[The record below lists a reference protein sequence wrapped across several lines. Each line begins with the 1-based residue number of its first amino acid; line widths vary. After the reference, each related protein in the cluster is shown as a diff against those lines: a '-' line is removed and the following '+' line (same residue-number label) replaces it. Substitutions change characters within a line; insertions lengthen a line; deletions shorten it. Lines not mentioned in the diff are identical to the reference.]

1 MPRRLARI
9 GDAIGRVSFAEREA
23 MLLVLVTAL
32 ACAVPGVLLVLRRL
46 SLIGDAIG
54 HVLLFGVVGM
64 YYLTGDLDS
73 PWLVAGAVLSGVL
86 TVALV
91 ELLERTQLVRED
103 AAIGLVF
110 PALFSVGTLIA
121 SLHFRDTH
129 LDVDQVLLGHVEYAS
144 GAPMAHVFGVPVG
157 RRPTVA
163 LALLALVN
171 GLLVAAFFK
180 ELKLTTFD
188 AALAATLG
196 FLPGVVHYALM
207 TAVSLTAVA
216 AFDAVGPV
224 LVVAFLVLPALTAR
238 LLTDRLGRV
247 FGLSLAVA
255 AVGAA
260 LGVRAAFALRTNT
273 AGMVAVTMGVLYG
286 VTLLVA
292 PRRGLIAS
300 EVQRFR
306 RRRAFAETVLTIHLA
321 THEGTPA
328 EPAEA
333 AYSGLHRHLD
343 WPAGEVTGVVRRALR
358 HGLLTR
364 DGDAL
369 RLTAAGR
376 AHAASAWN

>member
-1 MPRRLARI
+1 
-9 GDAIGRVSFAEREA
+9 VSAAEREA
-23 MLLVLVTAL
+23 MLLVAVTAL

-46 SLIGDAIG
+46 ALIGDAIG

-73 PWLVAGAVLSGVL
+73 PWLVVGAVLSGVL

-91 ELLERTQLVRED
+91 ELLERTQLVRGD

-110 PALFSVGTLIA
+110 PALFSVGTLVA
-121 SLHFRDTH
+121 SMHFRDTH

-144 GAPMAHVFGVPVG
+144 NAPMAHLFGVPVG

-163 LALLALVN
+163 LAALALAN
-171 GLLVAAFFK
+171 GLLAALFFK

-196 FLPGVVHYALM
+196 FLPAVVHYALM

-216 AFDAVGPV
+216 AFDAVGPI

-238 LLTDRLGRV
+238 LLTDRLNRLFV
-247 FGLSLAVA
+247 LSLAVA
-255 AVGAA
+255 AAGAI
-260 LGVRAAFALRTNT
+260 LGVRAAFYWRTNT
-273 AGMVAVTMGVLYG
+273 AGMTAVTLGVLYG
-286 VTLLVA
+286 VTLLLA
-292 PRRGLIAS
+292 PRRGLLAA
-300 EVQRFR
+300 EWQRFR

-321 THEGTPA
+321 QHEGTPA

-333 AYSGLHRHLD
+333 ALSSLHRHLD
-343 WPAGEVTGVVRRALR
+343 WQPAAVAGVVGRAER
-358 HGLLTR
+358 HGLVTR
-364 DGDAL
+364 SGDAL
-369 RLTAAGR
+369 RLTPLGR
-376 AHAASAWN
+376 QHAREAFAHLPG

>member
-1 MPRRLARI
+1 M
-9 GDAIGRVSFAEREA
+9 SSAEREA

-46 SLIGDAIG
+46 ALMGDAIG

-64 YYLTGDLDS
+64 YYFTRDLDS
-73 PWLVAGAVLSGVL
+73 PWLVVGAVLSGVL

-91 ELLERTQLVRED
+91 ELLERTQLVRGD

-144 GAPMAHVFGVPVG
+144 SAPMAHLFGVPIG

-163 LALLALVN
+163 LATLALLNVT
-171 GLLVAAFFK
+171 LAVVFFK

-196 FLPGVVHYALM
+196 FLPALVHYGLM
-207 TAVSLTAVA
+207 TVVSLTAVA
-216 AFDAVGPV
+216 AFDSVGPV

-238 LLTDRLGRV
+238 LLSDRLHVV
-247 FGLSLAVA
+247 FALSLAAA
-255 AVGAA
+255 AVGAIA
-260 LGVRAAFALRTNT
+260 GVRAAFFLHTNI
-273 AGMVAVTMGVLYG
+273 AGMVAVTMGLLYG

-292 PRRGLIAS
+292 PKRGLLAA
-300 EVQRFR
+300 EWQRFA
-306 RRRAFAETVLTIHLA
+306 RRRAFAETVLAIHLA
-321 THEGTPA
+321 EHEGTPA
-328 EPAEA
+328 EADESSC
-333 AYSGLHRHLD
+333 SGLHRHLD
-343 WPAGEVTGVVRRALR
+343 WRPADVTGVVRRAER
-358 HGLLTR
+358 HGLVTR
-364 DGDAL
+364 TGDVL
-369 RLTAAGR
+369 KLTAMGR
-376 AHAASAWN
+376 QHARAAFGHLPG